1 MSKFLA
7 KRLLASL
14 PTLLA
19 ILALVFL
26 LVNLAPGDPVDAF
39 SPPGQSMSAEQKTV
53 LRQQLGLDRSVP
65 ERFVIWIG
73 QVAQGD
79 LGYRYKDGTAVLQ
92 EIALRVPA
100 TLMLTFSGLGL
111 GAVLGIV
118 LGLVCAARPGSRL
131 DVSLSLLAYLGIS
144 SPAFLLGIVAMY
156 LFSLQL
162 GWFPTSGYSTPGDG
176 SLSDVL
182 RHLILPACVLS
193 VQFVAILMRY
203 TRSSVLEVKT
213 RDYMRTARAKG
224 LSQRQALLGHAFP
237 NALIPIVT
245 VIGANFS
252 ALIGGAV
259 FLETVFSW
267 PGLGTLF
274 VDGIENRDYPL
285 VMGITLFMALAILF
299 INLLTDLVY
308 AWIDPRISLR

>member
-1 MSKFLA
+1 M
-7 KRLLASL
+7 
-14 PTLLA
+14 LA

-39 SPPGQSMSAEQKTV
+39 APPGQSMSTEQKTL
-53 LRQQLGLDRSVP
+53 LRQQLGLDRSIP
-65 ERFVIWIG
+65 ERFVIWMG

-92 EIALRVPA
+92 EISQRVPA

-111 GAVLGIV
+111 GALLGIG
-118 LGLVCAARPGSRL
+118 LGLVCAARPGSKV
-131 DVSLSLLAYLGIS
+131 DGALSLLAYLGIS

-156 LFSLQL
+156 LFALKL

-176 SLSDVL
+176 GFTDVL
-182 RHLILPACVLS
+182 KHLILPASVLS
-193 VQFVAILMRY
+193 IQFIAILMRY

-213 RDYMRTARAKG
+213 QDYMRTARAKG
-224 LSQRQALLGHAFP
+224 LSDTKALLRHAFP

-274 VDGIENRDYPL
+274 VDGIETRDYPL
-285 VMGITLFMALAILF
+285 IMGITLFMALAILA
-299 INLLTDLVY
+299 INLLTDLIY